1 MYAVFGNANFQ
12 FKFYFTKFH
21 TKIQTFESLKYM
33 LIIILQ
39 NWATFNVRLFIYVI
53 KILWNKLYGSITL

>member
-1 MYAVFGNANFQ
+1 MFAVFGNANFQ

-21 TKIQTFESLKYM
+21 TKIQTSESLKYM

-39 NWATFNVRLFIYVI
+39 NWATFNARLFIYVI
-53 KILWNKLYGSITL
+53 KIL